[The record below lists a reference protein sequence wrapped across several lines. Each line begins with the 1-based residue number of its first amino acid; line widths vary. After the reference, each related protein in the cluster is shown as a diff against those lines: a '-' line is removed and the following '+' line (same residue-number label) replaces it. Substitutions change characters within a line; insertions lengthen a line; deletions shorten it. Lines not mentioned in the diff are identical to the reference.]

1 MAVATTLAF
10 YVTATFT
17 AVKSFIVEAEGE
29 HITKHFSLV
38 LVLWKINL
46 KNIRLG

>member
-1 MAVATTLAF
+1 MVVANTLAF
-10 YVTATFT
+10 YVTATLT
-17 AVKSFIVEAEGE
+17 AVKSFIVEAETV
-29 HITKHFSLV
+29 HIIKHFSLV